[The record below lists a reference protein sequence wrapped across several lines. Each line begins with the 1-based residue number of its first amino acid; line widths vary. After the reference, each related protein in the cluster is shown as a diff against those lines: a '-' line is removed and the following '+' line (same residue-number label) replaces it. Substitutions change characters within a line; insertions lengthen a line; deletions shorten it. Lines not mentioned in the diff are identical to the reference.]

1 MNLYLGPYSFGP
13 FAVVL
18 LTCFIYVYA
27 LLPETKG
34 RTAEEVSVEL
44 ERMLG
49 NRNIGRSS
57 TSSNQ
62 GNDDPLAIG
71 SVAP

>member
-1 MNLYLGPYSFGP
+1 
-13 FAVVL
+13 L
-18 LTCFIYVYA
+18 LACFVYVYI

-49 NRNIGRSS
+49 NRNIGRR
-57 TSSNQ
+57 
-62 GNDDPLAIG
+62 I
-71 SVAP
+71 V

>member
-1 MNLYLGPYSFGP
+1 MDLYLGPYSFGP

-18 LTCFIYVYA
+18 LTCFIYVYT

-49 NRNIGRSS
+49 NRNIGQR
-57 TSSNQ
+57 SNQ
-62 GNDDPLAIG
+62 GDDPLAVA
-71 SVAP
+71 SVKL